1 MAFQVSFDFKGRA
14 VVEVMLSFRT
24 SIFFSLWLKGHRVQ
38 SCVTSAIKE
47 KTILSSKLKKVK
59 RIQSVSMPHE
69 FELIKALKYSS
80 HKKYA
85 VLFGAGNQ
93 RLVL

>member
-1 MAFQVSFDFKGRA
+1 MVGR
-14 VVEVMLSFRT
+14 T
-24 SIFFSLWLKGHRVQ
+24 QG

-59 RIQSVSMPHE
+59 RIQSVLMPHE
-69 FELIKALKYSS
+69 FELIKAFKYSS

-85 VLFGAGNQ
+85 MLFGAANQ

>member
-1 MAFQVSFDFKGRA
+1 
-14 VVEVMLSFRT
+14 
-24 SIFFSLWLKGHRVQ
+24 
-38 SCVTSAIKE
+38 
-47 KTILSSKLKKVK
+47 
-59 RIQSVSMPHE
+59 MPHE

-85 VLFGAGNQ
+85 VLFGADKE